1 MVDIIAIKDYFKKL
15 QKVINFNAEFNIGG
29 LRLIKANK
37 INDLMCCILA
47 TLPDSY
53 KKIMKTKTDVQRYN
67 SILCYGVLTKLF
79 SKRFFLDKNM
89 CMVNVEEVNKLIS
102 SINATIERD
111 IRSIEDIY
119 NNQ

>member
-1 MVDIIAIKDYFKKL
+1 MVDIIALKEYFKKL
-15 QKVINFNAEFNIGG
+15 QKIINFSAEFNIGNR
-29 LRLIKANK
+29 RLIKANK

-53 KKIMKTKTDVQRYN
+53 KKILKTKTNVQRYN
-67 SILCYGVLTKLF
+67 SVLSYSVLTKLLN
-79 SKRFFLDKNM
+79 KRFFLDKNM
-89 CMVNVEEVNKLIS
+89 CLVNVDKVNRLIG

-119 NNQ
+119 NN